1 MNLFTETLHRS
12 RRSPLS
18 GRGAVLLLLTLCLGL
33 LTTVPPARAAPLPAG
48 PALPSD
54 PVRELAR
61 GAVPLSDPR
70 PLGRMTAGA
79 DIVGLGEAT
88 HNSHE
93 FFATKQR
100 VFQYLVEQR
109 GFTTFALEVSWSS
122 GLRVNDYVRYG
133 KGDPERVVHEEFQ
146 GSYTVWDTQE
156 YLDLIRWMRGYNQHH
171 PANQVQFMGDDMGY
185 AGPAL
190 FDRVTAYTAR
200 HYPKL
205 LPEIDRLYRQSRP
218 TAGVG
223 DTMMSYLRRPMN
235 ERQRMAADTAR
246 AYALLSAQHPGAD
259 AEAFDWVVQDART
272 IAQTGQ
278 QFGYDFDDPEQLR
291 ASRGYRDRV
300 MAENTLWWQRHTGH
314 RMLLSAHNG
323 HVGYEPTGDGEY
335 PKMQGAFLREAIGSR
350 YVSIGFTFGQ
360 GSFNAFDLTDPAE
373 PIRTFSVPPLGAGS
387 NEEVLER
394 VSPRD
399 FYLDLRAASRPARA
413 WLAVTRP
420 TRSIG
425 NAWPA
430 EVERTRLGASFDIL
444 IHLHRVRAADR
455 L

>member
-1 MNLFTETLHRS
+1 MNLFTDSPHRS
-12 RRSPLS
+12 RQVL
-18 GRGAVLLLLTLCLGL
+18 LLLLTLCLGL
-33 LTTVPPARAAPLPAG
+33 LTAAPAARAAPRPPGPAG
-48 PALPSD
+48 PSD

-61 GAVPLSDPR
+61 QAVPLTDLR
-70 PLGRMTAGA
+70 PLGRMTAAA

-133 KGDPERVVHEEFQ
+133 RGDPERIVREEFQ

-156 YLDLIRWMRGYNQHH
+156 YLDLIRWMRGYNLRHH
-171 PANQVQFMGDDMGY
+171 TQVQFMGDDMGY

-223 DTMMSYLRRPMN
+223 DTMMSYLRRPMA
-235 ERQRMAADTAR
+235 ERRQMAADTAR
-246 AYALLSAQHPGAD
+246 AHALLSAQSPGAD
-259 AEAFDWVVQDART
+259 AEEFDWVVQYART
-272 IAQTGQ
+272 IAQTGR

-323 HVGYEPTGDGEY
+323 HVGYEPTGNGEY

-350 YVSIGFTFGQ
+350 YVNIGFTFGQ
-360 GSFNAFDLTDPAE
+360 GSFNAFDLNDPAE

-399 FYLDLRAASRPARA
+399 YYLDLRSASRPARS

-430 EVERTRLGASFDIL
+430 DVEQTSLGASFDIL
-444 IHLHRVRAADR
+444 VHLHRVRAADR